1 MEAKY
6 YRKLEERRVKCAL
19 CPHNCIIDDG
29 KFGICKV
36 RRNDSGTLNARNFE
50 IVSSM
55 GFDPIEKKPLYH
67 FYPGA
72 EILSVGSLGCNLQC
86 QFCQNWQI
94 SQTSVKDFERGAEK
108 IAVDEIVHVAKSR
121 TRNLGIAYTYNE
133 PIIFYEFML
142 ETAKK
147 VKEQGL
153 KNVMVTNGFIN
164 QKPLSELH
172 QYIDAY
178 SVDLKAFNNEFF
190 VKYTKSKLAPVLDT
204 LISIAQAGKHLEI
217 TNLVIPG
224 LNDNSDEFERMVKWI
239 NENVGRETVLHI
251 SRYYPTYKLNA
262 QQTSVDKMLEFY
274 SIANKYLDFVY
285 LGNVLLE
292 DGRNTFCPHCGELL
306 IKRTGYMTQKRSVNN
321 EGDCLQCGSEIFKFL
336 NPTT

>member
-6 YRKLEERRVKCAL
+6 YTSLEGKKVKCVL
-19 CPHNCIIDDG
+19 CPHNCLIDSE
-29 KFGICKV
+29 KSGICKV
-36 RRNDSGTLNARNFE
+36 RRNYDGRLLSENYEL
-50 IVSSM
+50 VSSL

-108 IAVDEIVHVAKSR
+108 ITVHEIINIAQSKVGNA
-121 TRNLGIAYTYNE
+121 GIAYTYNE
-133 PIIFYEFML
+133 PIIFYEFMIDI
-142 ETAKK
+142 AKK
-147 VKEQGL
+147 AKVHQL

-164 QKPLSELH
+164 PEPLKELH

-178 SVDLKAFNNEFF
+178 SVDLKAFNEDFF

-204 LISIAQAGKHLEI
+204 LISIAEAGKHLEI

-224 LNDNSDEFERMVKWI
+224 LNDNSEEFVGMVKWI
-239 NENVGRETVLHI
+239 QENLGKKTVLHI
-251 SRYYPTYKLNA
+251 SRYYPTFKLNV
-262 QQTSVDKMLEFY
+262 QQTSVEKMLELNK
-274 SIANKYLDFVY
+274 IAKEYLDFVY

-292 DGRNTFCPHCGELL
+292 EGNNSFCPNCGELL
-306 IKRTGYMTQKRSVNN
+306 IKRSGYMTQKRSVNN
-321 EGDCLQCGSEIFKFL
+321 QGDCLKCGANVFNFL
-336 NPTT
+336 NPKS